1 MTSCLLAR
9 LLTNNVNV
17 YQDFEIAAVMNG
29 YWVNFIKTGNP
40 NGDGLVEWPAAN
52 ASAQV
57 QEVGN
62 EFDHAAVAPA
72 AKVELLQEWFQTLPT
87 F

>member
-1 MTSCLLAR
+1 
-9 LLTNNVNV
+9 
-17 YQDFEIAAVMNG
+17 MNG

-40 NGDGLVEWPAAN
+40 NGEDLVEWPAAN
-52 ASAQV
+52 ASALV

-62 EFDHAAVAPA
+62 EWDHAPVATD
-72 AKVELLQEWFQTLPT
+72 AKVQLLLEWFQTQPL